1 MTDTIRLPA
10 DPEHAGL
17 RLAVIAA
24 FILGSVL
31 GFFIVSALLPQ
42 NSLVLALVVG
52 FAAGGASATL
62 LERGMKGRWHSGREL
77 ELTPSAVKLLTRG
90 APEVEISPYAAVEIL
105 RWRFQPKGRG
115 RAPRGW
121 SVVACALAQ
130 DDRKLAVYT
139 IMSPQS
145 LDALAGRERFKELT
159 SEKRAA
165 SAAED
170 IRLAG
175 EQRRLREAEAHRWQT
190 GAELSNED
198 FAQFVAYA
206 EKRFED

>member
-1 MTDTIRLPA
+1 MTETIHLHA

-17 RLAVIAA
+17 RLAVIGA
-24 FILGSVL
+24 FFGGAILS
-31 GFFIVSALLPQ
+31 FFIVSALLPQ

-52 FAAGGASATL
+52 FVAGGAAATL
-62 LERGMKGRWHSGREL
+62 LERGMKGRWRSGREV
-77 ELTPSAVKLLTRG
+77 ELAPSGIKLLMRG
-90 APEVEISPYAAVEIL
+90 AAEVEISAYSNIEIL

-130 DDRKLAVYT
+130 DERKLAVYT
-139 IMSPQS
+139 LMSPQS
-145 LDALAGRERFKELT
+145 LESLADRDKFKELT

-165 SAAED
+165 SAVED

-198 FAQFVAYA
+198 FLRFVAYA